1 MKLSNVKTAALM
13 RIDTLIKK
21 LNDKQVI
28 GKNRSLNQNDSQIQ
42 IELNKDCELELQS
55 VSNLNNSFI
64 LIFTYSNKH

>member
-21 LNDKQVI
+21 LNDTQVI
-28 GKNRSLNQNDSQIQ
+28 GINRSLNQNDSQIQ

-64 LIFTYSNKH
+64 FIFTYSDKH